1 MLPHFAYLQATMGTP
16 ISLESLQPGDLLF
29 YKNSSGKISHVAIYA
44 GNFQVIEAAGPTGN
58 PVAINSM
65 WLRRPSSA
73 VRILN

>member
-1 MLPHFAYLQATMGTP
+1 
-16 ISLESLQPGDLLF
+16 LLF